1 MTKEEAIKIINCYDI
16 GFYDL
21 SGEKIPA
28 DKLVEA
34 FGMAVD
40 ALSAEAVQRWIPCS
54 ERLPAEGE
62 KVLLV
67 DEDGDIDIGRM
78 IRTNNGC
85 LFDASTWLYDI
96 DEWEAWMPLPSAYEG
111 KGADDEKL

>member
-1 MTKEEAIKIINCYDI
+1 MSEIKPWREYIGKHEAYMIICDVLDVLCEKEAIK
-16 GFYDL
+16 
-21 SGEKIPA
+21 K
-28 DKLVEA
+28 
-34 FGMAVD
+34 AVYERLKQ
-40 ALSAEAVQRWIPCS
+40 APSTYEWIPCS
-54 ERLPAEGE
+54 ERLPEEGE

-96 DEWEAWMPLPSAYEG
+96 DEWQAWMPLPEPYREEG
-111 KGADDEKL
+111 D